1 MEGLPVYDNH
11 FHMSPSGRNVDA
23 LREFEREGGTGITLV
38 TLPYREVP
46 IRGGADF
53 ARSYEITYDLAAKA
67 RESTSVEVNV
77 AVGPYPVLIVPL
89 AEAFGLDKAKG
100 MLIEGM
106 EAAGEAVAEGKA
118 AAIGEIGRPH
128 FGCERD
134 IWDAS
139 NEVLARG
146 MEIAREN
153 GCPVIIHS
161 ESSPDTDRSLAEI
174 ARKVG
179 LDPGLGGQAF
189 LPAVRHPRG
198 DLRRHAVPARVEDWH
213 QEGTLEGE
221 LPLHDRDGL
230 HRRSGKAVVGHGL
243 HHRAQQGQ
251 VDAEFRYRGQRDRLP
266 HMRGHP
272 PIALQSPT
280 SSHAGNGPR
289 IPGGNPS
296 KTLVVEQHVRF
307 WCGPRRKSMCR
318 TSPEPGG
325 SIPSGA
331 GRSSEHSTEEGG
343 GHGDTPFRGRPLL
356 RDVCSFAGGII
367 FSQWGIFTNFN
378 VFSRLLEKP
387 CKRLSKSLNSTFP
400 KPSN

>member
-89 AEAFGLDKAKG
+89 AEAFVLDKAKG

-128 FGCERD
+128 FGCDRD

-179 LDPGLGGQAF
+179 LDPGLVVKHSSPPYVTPEETCGVMPS
-189 LPAVRHPRG
+189 LPASKTGIKKALSKGSSRFMIET
-198 DLRRHAVPARVEDWH
+198 DYIDDPARPSSVMACTTVPNKVKWMLNSGIADSETVCRICGDIP
-213 QEGTLEGE
+213 QSLYN
-221 LPLHDRDGL
+221 
-230 HRRSGKAVVGHGL
+230 RRQVHT
-243 HHRAQQGQ
+243 RA
-251 VDAEFRYRGQRDRLP
+251 
-266 HMRGHP
+266 
-272 PIALQSPT
+272 T
-280 SSHAGNGPR
+280 SPR

-296 KTLVVEQHVRF
+296 KTPVVEQHVRF

-356 RDVCSFAGGII
+356 WTSARSLVESFSANGGFLRILMFFHVCWKNPARD
-367 FSQWGIFTNFN
+367 
-378 VFSRLLEKP
+378 SRNL
-387 CKRLSKSLNSTFP
+387 
-400 KPSN
+400 

>member
-1 MEGLPVYDNH
+1 MEGHPVYDNH

-179 LDPGLGGQAF
+179 LDPGLVVKHSSPPYVTPEETCGVMPS
-189 LPAVRHPRG
+189 LPASKTGIKKALSKGSSRFMIETDYIDDPARPSSVMACTTVPNKVRWMLNSGIADSETVCRICGDIPQSLYNRRQVHTRATALASREGIRRRRWSSNNTSGSGAARVARACAEHPPNRADPSPRVRG
-198 DLRRHAVPARVEDWH
+198 GVPSTRRKRGWARGYAVPRTA
-213 QEGTLEGE
+213 
-221 LPLHDRDGL
+221 
-230 HRRSGKAVVGHGL
+230 
-243 HHRAQQGQ
+243 
-251 VDAEFRYRGQRDRLP
+251 
-266 HMRGHP
+266 
-272 PIALQSPT
+272 
-280 SSHAGNGPR
+280 
-289 IPGGNPS
+289 PS
-296 KTLVVEQHVRF
+296 
-307 WCGPRRKSMCR
+307 
-318 TSPEPGG
+318 
-325 SIPSGA
+325 A
-331 GRSSEHSTEEGG
+331 GR
-343 GHGDTPFRGRPLL
+343 LL
-356 RDVCSFAGGII
+356 VR
-367 FSQWGIFTNFN
+367 W
-378 VFSRLLEKP
+378 
-387 CKRLSKSLNSTFP
+387 
-400 KPSN
+400 